1 MGGIF
6 ENLSS
11 HGISEISN
19 RGIYIGVYRGDL
31 TSLGGSWWTES
42 LSCVRFFGGA
52 FGSPLAMRVG
62 VKEFALDES
71 EFQSPHAIGFSH
83 KERRSRSCTNG
94 FSSCLNLDV
103 QQRYYR

>member
-1 MGGIF
+1 MIFDEKCEPVSRRCLRFRHVMGGIF

-19 RGIYIGVYRGDL
+19 RGIYIGVYRGDCHA
-31 TSLGGSWWTES
+31 GSWRTES

-62 VKEFALDES
+62 VKEFALDQ
-71 EFQSPHAIGFSH
+71 FA
-83 KERRSRSCTNG
+83 
-94 FSSCLNLDV
+94 LDG
-103 QQRYYR
+103 